1 MPFFCE
7 IDHKLHFNI
16 EIRVDSELLEQDL
29 SQLFKN
35 TIVTATNIKKNYDYC
50 ISKEGKILG
59 QERIKLVESLV
70 IHGGNLKKVA
80 EEIKISYPTL
90 KNRLDEVAA
99 ILKRESAELQRKRS
113 EILDAIEEGTLSP
126 DEGAERLE
134 AL

>member
-35 TIVTATNIKKNYDYC
+35 TIVTATNIKKHYDYF

-59 QERIKLVESLV
+59 QERIKLVESLDNIFIFLV
-70 IHGGNLKKVA
+70 IMRNRLEKNIQMDPNILKDLKFRVSNELKHGKFIMQGRLKKSD
-80 EEIKISYPTL
+80 ISKL
-90 KNRLDEVAA
+90 
-99 ILKRESAELQRKRS
+99 I
-113 EILDAIEEGTLSP
+113 
-126 DEGAERLE
+126 
-134 AL
+134 